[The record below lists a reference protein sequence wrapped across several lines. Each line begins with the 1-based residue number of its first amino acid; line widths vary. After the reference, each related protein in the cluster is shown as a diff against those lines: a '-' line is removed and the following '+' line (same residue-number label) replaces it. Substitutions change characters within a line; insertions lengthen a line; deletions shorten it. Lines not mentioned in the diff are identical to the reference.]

1 MACGKG
7 KCWEIV
13 SVMIKYDA
21 AVDDICPHT
30 CGAGARSEIWGQ
42 VHV

>member
-7 KCWEIV
+7 KCCGIV

-21 AVDDICPHT
+21 AVDDICPHM
-30 CGAGARSEIWGQ
+30 CGAGAKSEIRGQ
-42 VHV
+42 VHM